1 MFESPRERDKYIK
14 NVLEGDSRVERDS
27 DGELVYNEYDGNDSP
42 TYKKTTSV
50 GFVNEVLEILET
62 AKVDAAVR
70 NDILNS
76 FIETLPETSFAKN
89 FQKREGTAG
98 FNQNHTQVMRSKIY
112 DIGRQVV
119 RLDYTNRITKLQ
131 QQILGTDPDN
141 LDSKLARLTQKEG
154 TEQIYKKS

>member
-1 MFESPRERDKYIK
+1 MNMTVTTLRRT
-14 NVLEGDSRVERDS
+14 R
-27 DGELVYNEYDGNDSP
+27 
-42 TYKKTTSV
+42 KTTSV

-112 DIGRQVV
+112 DIGRQVT

-141 LDSKLARLTQKEG
+141 LDSKLARLTRKRRRPERHTRRVSNSGRVRHAATQRRFR
-154 TEQIYKKS
+154 SVS